1 MESFAIK
8 KKFSV
13 KQVVS
18 VLKQAEVVLRHTHRF
33 QCPQP
38 LCNPVFSSTVVIT
51 YM

>member
-13 KQVVS
+13 KQVVYL
-18 VLKQAEVVLRHTHRF
+18 LKQAEVVLRHTHRL
-33 QCPQP
+33 QRPQP
-38 LCNPVFSSTVVIT
+38 LCNPVSSSTAVIT